1 MYIAGTFSKPQSMEA
16 TQCAR
21 RRPGR
26 AEVQS
31 EPYDKVVFFENLG
44 NSRLAEVA
52 KNRKLNGWM
61 LTHMNRQNAVAC
73 GHCTSLAEGP
83 SGVELAS
90 RAEGH
95 CCRDRGVWSQ
105 GIW

>member
-1 MYIAGTFSKPQSMEA
+1 MYIAGTFSQPQSMEA